1 VRKRAGARC
10 EYCHFPEAFAELRFK
25 IDHVVARKHGGAS
38 DLGNVAL
45 ACFRCNTCKG
55 PNLTGVDPKTGSV
68 TVLFNPRSD
77 EWSQHFRWSGERLKG
92 KTPQGRTTI
101 EVLRINRP
109 DVVALRRSLRAE
121 GVQF

>member
-1 VRKRAGARC
+1 M
-10 EYCHFPEAFAELRFK
+10 
-25 IDHVVARKHGGAS
+25 
-38 DLGNVAL
+38 
-45 ACFRCNTCKG
+45 
-55 PNLTGVDPKTGSV
+55 
-68 TVLFNPRSD
+68 
-77 EWSQHFRWSGERLKG
+77 SQHFRWSGERLKG